1 MSHVTSKF
9 EGYVIDSSVMGRID
23 EQVIKAL
30 FGTSTG
36 EQKGSLGLIETFSA
50 ASAIKAADIAV
61 KTARVAIYDLRVSRG
76 MGGKG
81 VVMLTG
87 DIGDVSA
94 AVEAGAK
101 YAQTVATLSSSA
113 VIAAPHE
120 DLWRQ
125 M

>member
-1 MSHVTSKF
+1 
-9 EGYVIDSSVMGRID
+9 MGRID

-30 FGTSTG
+30 FSTNQG
-36 EQKGSLGLIETFSA
+36 ERQGSLGLIETFSA

-101 YAQTVATLSSSA
+101 YAMSVATLSSSA

>member
-1 MSHVTSKF
+1 M
-9 EGYVIDSSVMGRID
+9 I
-23 EQVIKAL
+23 
-30 FGTSTG
+30 
-36 EQKGSLGLIETFSA
+36 
-50 ASAIKAADIAV
+50 
-61 KTARVAIYDLRVSRG
+61 
-76 MGGKG
+76 
-81 VVMLTG
+81 TG

-101 YAQTVATLSSSA
+101 YAMGVATLSSSA

>member
-1 MSHVTSKF
+1 
-9 EGYVIDSSVMGRID
+9 
-23 EQVIKAL
+23 
-30 FGTSTG
+30 
-36 EQKGSLGLIETFSA
+36 
-50 ASAIKAADIAV
+50 
-61 KTARVAIYDLRVSRG
+61 

-101 YAQTVATLSSSA
+101 YAMSVATLSSSA